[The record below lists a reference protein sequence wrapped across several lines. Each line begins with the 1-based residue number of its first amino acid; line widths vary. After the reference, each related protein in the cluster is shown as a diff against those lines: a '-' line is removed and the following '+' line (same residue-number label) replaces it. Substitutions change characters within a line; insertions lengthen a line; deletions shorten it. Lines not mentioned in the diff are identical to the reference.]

1 MSCLAFGIILSIS
14 RMAKKKVQAMEE
26 SMISAP
32 EDDIQE
38 RMTILEQIEDN
49 INE

>member
-1 MSCLAFGIILSIS
+1 
-14 RMAKKKVQAMEE
+14 MEE